1 MLLRKVRLRVEET
14 VSRSLRVS
22 VTGVRLDPLSYSEP
36 SPPSHPLILRWMN
49 FLSPIPSS
57 DLCWVSLPSTLR
69 GLAPDLEIGYG
80 GYGPGYP
87 VFGQQTQF
95 QASAEPA

>member
-1 MLLRKVRLRVEET
+1 
-14 VSRSLRVS
+14 
-22 VTGVRLDPLSYSEP
+22 
-36 SPPSHPLILRWMN
+36 MN